1 MKRLIQ
7 LNLLL
12 LLISSATAQD
22 SQPQQSPPQESQ
34 KVLRDY
40 DWKDLAQQQ
49 TLPGEVLSTNGS
61 SILKIE
67 NTNDTPQDF
76 LLLRISDASVIKK
89 TYFLLCMAKREHVS
103 FTNYSQTRE
112 LASRPSSLSVRCYL
126 PPAVLAGDGRMIFAK
141 INGSEV
147 IADPWTSLQFEVI
160 RDSLEGLPTKLE
172 VHLVMQMPG
181 TIYIRPIRIY
191 GVTGSWWSPRQSGL
205 IGGIGGSVIGCFG
218 ALIGLLA
225 SKGKARNFVLTSIKI
240 SIVVGILLMIAG
252 LVALVC
258 KQPYAVWYALLL
270 PGVILTSVFSLN
282 LSSLQRRYD
291 ELEIRRMTSVDT
303 MGS

>member
-7 LNLLL
+7 LNVLL
-12 LLISSATAQD
+12 LLISSATAQELPV
-22 SQPQQSPPQESQ
+22 QNLP
-34 KVLRDY
+34 KVLRTY
-40 DWKDLAQQQ
+40 DWKDLNLQY
-49 TLPGEVLSTNGS
+49 TNCQIVSMDGMQV
-61 SILKIE
+61 LKIE
-67 NTNDTPQDF
+67 NTNDTPRDF
-76 LLLRISDASVIKK
+76 LLLKISNPSIIKNARFYNYEVKCENIEGGDFNLQSRFPPRASGGDVTNIRNDDPDK
-89 TYFLLCMAKREHVS
+89 LWRSINWRLHQLS
-103 FTNYSQTRE
+103 FI
-112 LASRPSSLSVRCYL
+112 PK
-126 PPAVLAGDGRMIFAK
+126 G
-141 INGSEV
+141 
-147 IADPWTSLQFEVI
+147 FE
-160 RDSLEGLPTKLE
+160 EWPTWLPTQSE
-172 VHLVMQMPG
+172 IWFHLSGRG
-181 TIYIRPIRIY
+181 TVYIRPIKLL
-191 GVTGSWWSPRQSGL
+191 GVVGSWWSPRQSGL
-205 IGGIGGSVIGCFG
+205 IGGIGGSAIGCFG